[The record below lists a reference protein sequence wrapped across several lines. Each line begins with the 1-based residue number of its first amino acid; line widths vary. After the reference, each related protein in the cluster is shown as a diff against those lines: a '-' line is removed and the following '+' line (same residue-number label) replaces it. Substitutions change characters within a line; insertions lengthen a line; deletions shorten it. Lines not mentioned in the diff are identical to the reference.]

1 MDLLLNDKKIMVTGG
16 SKGIGLACAKVLAAE
31 GADIIISSR
40 SRENLEAAARQI
52 GSQKGKLH
60 IFPADVSRMEEIDA
74 LAEFVKKRFG
84 YLDGL
89 VINSGGPPMG
99 SALGHTDED
108 WMSAVNSLLM
118 PVIRLTRYF
127 VPEMQA
133 RKFGRIIS
141 ISSTGVKQPIQ
152 GLVLSNSIRQA
163 VGAYLKTLSVEVAG
177 SNVFVN
183 SLLPGATDTDRL
195 SSLLENVAK
204 DTGKSVDEIV
214 ELRKKS
220 IPAGKFGEPA
230 NLAALAAFLLSE
242 KNGYITGQSIAVD
255 GGMVLFPL

>member
-1 MDLLLNDKKIMVTGG
+1 MDLLLNGKKIMITGG

-31 GADIIISSR
+31 GADIVISSR

-52 GSQKGKLH
+52 GSHKGELH
-60 IFPADVSRMEEIDA
+60 IFPTVVSRMEEIDA

-84 YLDGL
+84 HLDGL

-99 SALGHTDED
+99 SVLSHTDED

-118 PVIRLTRYF
+118 PAIRLTRYF
-127 VPEMQA
+127 VPEMQT

-183 SLLPGATDTDRL
+183 TLLPGATNTDRL

-204 DTGKSVDEIV
+204 DTGKNIDEV
-214 ELRKKS
+214 VAMRKKS